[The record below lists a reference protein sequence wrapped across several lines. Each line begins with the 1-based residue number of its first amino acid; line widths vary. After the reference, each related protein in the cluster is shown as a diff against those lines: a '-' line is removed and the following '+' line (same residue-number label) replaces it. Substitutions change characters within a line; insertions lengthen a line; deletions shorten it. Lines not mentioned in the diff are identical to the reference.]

1 MCFINK
7 TAYIQ
12 IEHYK
17 NYAKLKVYIR
27 KAMYLGVV
35 KMNITIRQEQS
46 SNYRVTEDVVQKA
59 FANMEFS
66 DKTEHEL
73 VGRLRKSDAFI
84 PQLSI
89 VALDNDEVIGHI
101 LLTKINII
109 HEDQSSESLALAPV
123 SVLPEYQNK
132 GIGKLLINTSLEKAR
147 ELGYNSVVVLGH
159 PDYYPKFGFKKAS
172 TWKIKAPFEVPDE
185 AFMALE
191 LSDKRGIR
199 ACP

>member
-1 MCFINK
+1 
-7 TAYIQ
+7 
-12 IEHYK
+12 
-17 NYAKLKVYIR
+17 
-27 KAMYLGVV
+27 
-35 KMNITIRQEQS
+35 MNITIRQEQPS
-46 SNYRVTEDVVQKA
+46 DYKVTEDVVQKV
-59 FANMEFS
+59 FANMAFS

-89 VALDNDEVIGHI
+89 VAVDNDEVIGHI

-109 HEDQSSESLALAPV
+109 HEDQSSKSLALAPV

-132 GIGKLLINTSLEKAR
+132 GISKLLINTSLEKAI

-159 PDYYPKFGFKKAS
+159 PDYYPKFEFKKAS
-172 TWKIKAPFEVPDE
+172 TGKIKAPFDVPDE

-191 LSDKRGIR
+191 LSDNALSNVSGVVEYSS
-199 ACP
+199 AFFG